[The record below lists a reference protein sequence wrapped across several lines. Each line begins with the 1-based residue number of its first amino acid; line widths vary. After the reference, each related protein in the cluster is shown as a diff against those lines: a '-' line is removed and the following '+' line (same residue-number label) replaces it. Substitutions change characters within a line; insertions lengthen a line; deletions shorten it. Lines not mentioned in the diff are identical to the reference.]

1 MKTAMRWLALPALLL
16 IMRSTLAACPVCYG
30 ASDSPLTAGMNA
42 AILVMLGIVGFVLS
56 SIVGFFYLFWKRGK
70 QQRSTLSEQF
80 SVNQHGRLEESDK
93 KGVVEWNNF

>member
-1 MKTAMRWLALPALLL
+1 MKTSTRWLAVAAALVVL
-16 IMRSTLAACPVCYG
+16 RDTLAACPVCYG

-56 SIVGFFYLFWKRGK
+56 SIVGFFYLLWKRGK
-70 QQRSTLSEQF
+70 RQRSMLSEQF
-80 SVNQHGRLEESDK
+80 SVNQHGHLEERDK